1 MIKRKIL
8 HLQFTMQL
16 LVLACS
22 SGGGGSSFYHKLG
35 HRILHCLRKPL
46 VLHPLCYDVPRPW
59 SRDPTSRIPVP
70 EAPDQLAQT
79 IAKAT
84 MPQDKTAT
92 TPRIWAAGL
101 APMTLLGTKIYAIV
115 PTRLEF
121 RRARINHRN
130 QYRTEVVRTRSLD
143 ALCLRSKPCVIAC
156 HKHGG
161 TRLSFCSGDS
171 ARLKLPSSS
180 SAASRAQ
187 IK

>member
-1 MIKRKIL
+1 
-8 HLQFTMQL
+8 
-16 LVLACS
+16 
-22 SGGGGSSFYHKLG
+22 
-35 HRILHCLRKPL
+35 
-46 VLHPLCYDVPRPW
+46 LCCTP
-59 SRDPTSRIPVP
+59 SATTSRAPGLVIRHPVSP
-70 EAPDQLAQT
+70 FL
-79 IAKAT
+79 K
-84 MPQDKTAT
+84 PQISLLERSLGPRCHRTRQPRR
-92 TPRIWAAGL
+92 PRIWAAGL

-130 QYRTEVVRTRSLD
+130 QYRTEVVRTWSLD